1 MADSRI
7 MVVEGSS
14 VARELITRILG
25 QQIDGAEIT
34 ACANADEALRHL
46 DQQHYNLITTSL
58 LLEDMD
64 GLELCRQIRKGQ
76 DHHYTPI
83 IVISGDA
90 DSRLLKEGFAAG
102 VTDYFDKSLGY
113 PAFGEFIKEFCQRN
127 TGLVGRVLF
136 VEDSRTAA
144 VITTRMLERHGL
156 QVIHTASAE
165 EALEMLRRVRED
177 EAEPFDMVITDF
189 HLVDDMTGG
198 DLLYAV
204 RTRLK
209 FSQQELPVLII
220 TGNDDQQTQ
229 VEVFHAG
236 ANDFVNKPLV
246 DEILMARVRS
256 LLLIKQ
262 QYGALKRQ
270 ARDMERLANSDTLTR
285 TYNRRFLFETGNG
298 WVNTRQPLGVML
310 MDIDHFKSINDNHG
324 HQTGDHVLTALGGLL
339 NQQFG
344 EQGLAARYGGEEFAV
359 LLPEISAEALEQ
371 QATELRQAISDL
383 KPDGLDVSASIGI
396 CHAPEHPGSDLETL
410 LNLADQALYAAKE
423 GGRNR
428 VCLIEGDRSIITVSS
443 VD

>member
-14 VARELITRILG
+14 VARELISRILG
-25 QQIDGAEIT
+25 QQIEGAEIT
-34 ACANADEALRHL
+34 ACAGAEEALQHLEQRHY
-46 DQQHYNLITTSL
+46 HLITTAL

-64 GLELCRQIRKGQ
+64 GLEFCRQIRNSQ

-113 PAFGEFIKEFCQRN
+113 SGFGEFIKEFCHRN

-144 VITTRMLERHGL
+144 MITTRMLEQHGL
-156 QVIHTASAE
+156 QVIHTTSAE
-165 EALEMLRRVRED
+165 EALEMLQQARAE
-177 EAEPFDMVITDF
+177 ESEPFDMVITDF
-189 HLVDDMTGG
+189 HLVGEMTGG
-198 DLLYAV
+198 DLLHAL

-209 FSQQELPVLII
+209 YSQQELPVLVI
-220 TGNDDQQTQ
+220 TGNDDEKTQ

-270 ARDMERLANSDTLTR
+270 ARDMERLANSDTLTH
-285 TYNRRFLFETGNG
+285 TYNRRYLFETGNN
-298 WVNTRQPLGVML
+298 WVDERRPLGVML
-310 MDIDHFKSINDNHG
+310 MDIDHFKSINDTHG
-324 HQTGDHVLTALGGLL
+324 HQCGDHVLTALGGLL
-339 NQQFG
+339 NQHFDG
-344 EQGLAARYGGEEFAV
+344 DGLAARYGGEEFAV
-359 LLPEISAEALEQ
+359 LLPEASAEALQ
-371 QATELRQAISDL
+371 QRATELRQAITEL
-383 KPDGLDVSASIGI
+383 LPDGLTVSASIGL
-396 CHAPEHPGSDLETL
+396 CHSPAHPENNLESL
-410 LNLADQALYAAKE
+410 LHLADQALYTAKAE
-423 GGRNR
+423 GRNR
-428 VCLIEGDRSIITVSS
+428 VCLIESDRSIITVSS
-443 VD
+443 SA